1 MAWPEVVFLL
11 NGDARS
17 RNFSCLTPFFNLP
30 LYAQKGEKTSNY
42 SIFLLLPTAGI
53 KPELPAQQASAL
65 SITPLPLGRL
75 LFHKFV
81 HSSLRTVHRIDAKSL
96 RQQTLI

>member
-1 MAWPEVVFLL
+1 MAWPEVVFLI

-30 LYAQKGEKTSNY
+30 LYAQKGEKTSEY

-65 SITPLPLGRL
+65 SITPLPFGSL
-75 LFHKFV
+75 LLFV